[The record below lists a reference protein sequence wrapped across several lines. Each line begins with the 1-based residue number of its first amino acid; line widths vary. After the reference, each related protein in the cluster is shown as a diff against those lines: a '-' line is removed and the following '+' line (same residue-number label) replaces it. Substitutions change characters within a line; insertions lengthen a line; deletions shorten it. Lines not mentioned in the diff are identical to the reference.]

1 MAEPAE
7 HTKPE
12 GPGGL
17 RHKGGLPALLAL
29 LVGAALGALAILF
42 AHALNEIN
50 KEVGDPPDNLRWAVS
65 DLEHEFLRLR
75 LASERTAQSGS
86 AADFQALK
94 LRLDIFASRIPILQV
109 GTFRRKLDERPDLAA
124 ILAQAEATLARA
136 DEVLLQAETLGRR
149 QTAQALSQALEPLAP
164 ALRRMTV
171 RVGQL
176 ESQQQ
181 ADYQTEMQRL
191 LVLIVLVF
199 IVLAAGV
206 LAFVVLLWLQHRR
219 LSQSNAS
226 LSRLSHELF
235 QANQTKSRFLANMS
249 HELRTPLNAVLGFS
263 EIMREQHFGPLAP
276 RYRGYAEDI
285 HRSANHLLELINDVL
300 DLSKLEAGR
309 RQLDRS
315 DLSIGVEFD
324 YVSRL
329 LTSKAEGAGLRLIAS
344 VEPDLPPVPADR
356 LALRQVLLNLVVNA
370 IKFSPPGGR
379 VTLRAARAGDCLQVC
394 VIDEGI
400 GIAASDLER
409 ILQPFEQVR
418 SQIGAAAEGTGL
430 GLPLSKGLV
439 ELHGGEMW
447 IDSQPGAG
455 TTVSF
460 TLPLRREGQETPGG
474 PAAGF
479 GA

>member
-1 MAEPAE
+1 MSLKRRVASAALLLGLCIGGWQPAVALPPAEGAVLLEVTGTIGATNGSTATGEPAAKLDLSLLE
-7 HTKPE
+7 RFGGTVLTTDTPWTEAPVTFE
-12 GPGGL
+12 GMSGAQLLALLEVTGQSATAIALNDYRVEIPVSDFREAGLLIAYKRDGKSMPVRENGPLWIVFPYSQRADLNTNAYQARPGGL

-249 HELRTPLNAVLGFS
+249 H
-263 EIMREQHFGPLAP
+263 
-276 RYRGYAEDI
+276 
-285 HRSANHLLELINDVL
+285 
-300 DLSKLEAGR
+300 
-309 RQLDRS
+309 
-315 DLSIGVEFD
+315 
-324 YVSRL
+324 
-329 LTSKAEGAGLRLIAS
+329 
-344 VEPDLPPVPADR
+344 
-356 LALRQVLLNLVVNA
+356 
-370 IKFSPPGGR
+370 
-379 VTLRAARAGDCLQVC
+379 
-394 VIDEGI
+394 
-400 GIAASDLER
+400 
-409 ILQPFEQVR
+409 
-418 SQIGAAAEGTGL
+418 
-430 GLPLSKGLV
+430 
-439 ELHGGEMW
+439 
-447 IDSQPGAG
+447 
-455 TTVSF
+455 
-460 TLPLRREGQETPGG
+460 
-474 PAAGF
+474 
-479 GA
+479 